1 MKKISII
8 LAISIL
14 ILFSSDLYSNL
25 PSRGASEKAL
35 IVVQGNK
42 KTGKYE
48 KGAQIYNQTCVKCHQ
63 VNGMGIPGVFP
74 PIKGSDFLKTASKKK
89 LLSQVLHG
97 SSEILKV
104 NGMQYSTPMPPQV
117 SNVNDAIEVINYILN
132 NWGNNYGVAT
142 AADAKDLKK

>member
-1 MKKISII
+1 
-8 LAISIL
+8 
-14 ILFSSDLYSNL
+14 
-25 PSRGASEKAL
+25 
-35 IVVQGNK
+35 
-42 KTGKYE
+42 
-48 KGAQIYNQTCVKCHQ
+48 
-63 VNGMGIPGVFP
+63 MGIPGVFP

-97 SSEILKV
+97 SSETLKV